1 MVRGLETRL
10 SLLEQ
15 AMVDGNSGE
24 SQILVGA
31 RRFQRALE
39 TVYGE
44 AGDTPVTI
52 ETAADAARFNRDWD
66 AALETA
72 YGEQEA

>member
-1 MVRGLETRL
+1 MAKSLETRL

-39 TVYGE
+39 QVYGQL
-44 AGDTPVTI
+44 GDPPAVI
-52 ETAADAARFNRDWD
+52 ETAADAARFNREFD
-66 AALETA
+66 AALEHA
-72 YGEQEA
+72 YGMEA

>member
-1 MVRGLETRL
+1 MAKSLETRL

-39 TVYGE
+39 QVYGQL
-44 AGDTPVTI
+44 GDPPAVI
-52 ETAADAARFNRDWD
+52 ETAADAARFNREFD
-66 AALETA
+66 AALEAA
-72 YGEQEA
+72 YGTEA